1 MDFEKILGT
10 IKDKFN
16 LSDEQCQKATEIFTK
31 YFASGQ
37 DGKNNII
44 KLLKEKLNI
53 GEDKANDI
61 YNEVTKFLEDN
72 VVNKIKGLFGK
83 QALKSRLRAF
93 RAGRRIKIPPGLV
106 IGGIFI
112 EESRT
117 FFNLSSFYAKRDIS
131 VNA

>member
-44 KLLKEKLNI
+44 KLLKDKLNI

-83 QALKSRLRAF
+83 
-93 RAGRRIKIPPGLV
+93 
-106 IGGIFI
+106 
-112 EESRT
+112 
-117 FFNLSSFYAKRDIS
+117 
-131 VNA
+131 